1 VSAAVTVLAGI
12 CIVAGCTGAG
22 AILALNLRR
31 RPEELGRLAA
41 ALGQLQT
48 EIGYLA
54 TPLPDALARAART
67 TAGPA
72 ADLLAGAAARL
83 RSGEGITAAEA
94 WAAALARADTRS
106 AWSAAD
112 RQALLDLGAA
122 LGASGRDDQLRHLA
136 HCRDRLLALQAEARR
151 EADRSA
157 RVWIY
162 LGALGGLGLLIVCL

>member
-1 VSAAVTVLAGI
+1 MNGLITLVAGI

-22 AILALNLRR
+22 AILALSLRR

-54 TPLPDALARAART
+54 TPLPDALDHVART

-72 ADLLAGAAARL
+72 QALFAGAAARL
-83 RSGEGITAAEA
+83 RAGDGATAAEA
-94 WAAALARADTRS
+94 WAAAVSAADGAS
-106 AWSAAD
+106 AWTAGD
-112 RQALLDLGAA
+112 RQALRDLGTA
-122 LGASGRDDQLRHLA
+122 LGASGRDDQLQHLA

-157 RVWIY
+157 RVWLY
-162 LGALGGLGLLIVCL
+162 LGALGGLGLLIISV

>member
-1 VSAAVTVLAGI
+1 MSTLITVVAGI

-22 AILALNLRR
+22 AILALSLRR

-41 ALGQLQT
+41 ALDQLRT
-48 EIGYLA
+48 EIGYLT
-54 TPLPDALARAART
+54 TPLPEALARVAHT

-72 ADLLAGAAARL
+72 RILFDGAADGL
-83 RSGEGITAAEA
+83 RVGDGATAAEA
-94 WAAALARADTRS
+94 WAAALARADMAS
-106 AWSAAD
+106 AWAGAD

-122 LGASGRDDQLRHLA
+122 LGASGRQDQLLHLA

-157 RVWIY
+157 RLWLY
-162 LGALGGLGLLIVCL
+162 LGALGGLGLLIICV